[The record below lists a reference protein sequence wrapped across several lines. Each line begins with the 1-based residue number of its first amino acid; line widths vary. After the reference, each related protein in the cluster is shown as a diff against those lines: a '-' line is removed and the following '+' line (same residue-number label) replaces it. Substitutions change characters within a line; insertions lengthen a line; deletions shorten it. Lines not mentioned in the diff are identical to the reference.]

1 MTIHELLDYGDFYCL
16 SFIEKNILLH
26 AVKYMLNHIQ
36 MSTKKNEKQDP
47 GFEAVES
54 ALSRTEQYI
63 EENKK
68 SLSIII
74 AAIIVVVGG
83 YLLYSRVIMSPKEQE
98 AQTQIFRAEQY
109 FEVDSFLLA
118 LEGDGDSWGF
128 IDIIDDYGMTNTA
141 NLAQYYAGV
150 CYLRLGEF
158 ENAIEHLKKFDSNDK
173 LVSVIAL
180 GALGDAYVE
189 LGETEKAV
197 SFFEKAGNKNKNDFT
212 SAIYLKKAGLAH
224 EALGNYKKAI
234 LTYEKIKQLYPNAE
248 EARDIDKYIQAA
260 KMKM

>member
-1 MTIHELLDYGDFYCL
+1 
-16 SFIEKNILLH
+16 LH
-26 AVKYMLNHIQ
+26 AVNYTFKRIQ
-36 MSTKKNEKQDP
+36 MSTKKNEKTDP
-47 GFEAVES
+47 GFEAVERT
-54 ALSRTEQYI
+54 LSRTEQYI

-74 AAIIVVVGG
+74 AVIVLVVGG
-83 YLLYSRVIMSPKEQE
+83 YLLYSRVIIAPKEKE
-98 AQTQIFRAEQY
+98 AQSQIFRAEQY

-118 LEGDGDSWGF
+118 LEGDGDALGF

-141 NLAQYYAGV
+141 NLAQYYAGI
-150 CYLRLGEF
+150 CYLQLGEF

-173 LVSVIAL
+173 LVSVIAM
-180 GALGDAYVE
+180 GALGDAYIE

-212 SAIYLKKAGLAH
+212 SSIYLKKAGLAH
-224 EALGNYKKAI
+224 EALGNYKKAT
-234 LTYEKIKQLYPNAE
+234 LAFEKIKRLYPNSE

-260 KMKM
+260 KMKI